1 MSEKHWY
8 QDGWPWGQFC
18 AFLLAMCVFAVGME
32 ALIVYL
38 AVYAN
43 LISPPAANA
52 TSWLQSIMGL
62 LLLAAVSCAITAFA
76 TWVRR
81 RVQKLPLLSRW
92 PRLRMASGA
101 LFVVGI
107 LAQTIAMSLPA
118 AVGARKAQQQAAAEG
133 QWRESVLADGAM
145 RISTPQSWEVVPNPK
160 APASSVHM
168 VERQSG
174 SGLTAVLVPK
184 QDLAFQTLTEFS
196 RWSGASLAESL
207 TNPKSIKVEP
217 GDLEGYPTIDTV
229 QTGALSNVNLVWQS
243 RYMEYPDA
251 WFELR
256 MWTTPSRHQ
265 SHSEIFDKIA
275 LSIRRG
281 K

>member
-8 QDGWPWGQFC
+8 QGGWPWGQFSG
-18 AFLLAMCVFAVGME
+18 FLLAMCVFVMGME

-43 LISPPAANA
+43 LISPHTADA
-52 TSWLQSIMGL
+52 TYWLQPFIGL
-62 LLLAAVSCAITAFA
+62 LALAAASCAIIAFA

-81 RVQKLPLLSRW
+81 QVRKLPLLSRW
-92 PRLRMASGA
+92 PRLRAASGV

-107 LAQTIAMSLPA
+107 LAQMIAMSLPA
-118 AVGARKAQQQAAAEG
+118 AVGARKAQQQAAADG
-133 QWRESVLADGAM
+133 PWRESVLADGAM

-174 SGLTAVLVPK
+174 SGLTAVLVPR
-184 QDLAFQTLTEFS
+184 QDLAFQSLTEFS
-196 RWSGASLAESL
+196 KWSGASLAESL
-207 TNPKSIKVEP
+207 TNPKSIKVES
-217 GDLEGYPTIDTV
+217 GDMEGYPTIDTV
-229 QTGALSNVNLVWQS
+229 QTGALSKANLVWQS
-243 RYMEYPDA
+243 RYIDYPDA

-256 MWTTPSRHQ
+256 MWTTPSQYQ
-265 SHSEIFDKIA
+265 SRPEIFDQIA
-275 LSIRRG
+275 RSIRRG